1 MEEQRFGPRGDT
13 EVQAVCGLHVRAR
26 TVRLSGRARER
37 ARAQIRVWRGEL
49 GQRARGRVATQVRV
63 IAQ

>member
-1 MEEQRFGPRGDT
+1 MEEQRFGSRGDT
-13 EVQAVCGLHVRAR
+13 EMQAVCGSHLRAR
-26 TVRLSGRARER
+26 TVSASLGAREG
-37 ARAQIRVWRGEL
+37 ASAQIRVWRGEL